1 MDDSEEESSRFPTG
15 NVLKYISEREV
26 PQSHSNMDQHRKSDG
41 SAPSLHFSGMALPPL
56 TWVVLEGLGL
66 PIFGRCDQFPN
77 ETLDLLV
84 PLVMLDTVYQ
94 KGTANHLHV
103 LFIQMPLE
111 SPMSQDVL
119 PPAPAESRNIE
130 GYWGEEGPCMPST
143 PQDKQE
149 PRVFL
154 VLCWVF

>member
-1 MDDSEEESSRFPTG
+1 M
-15 NVLKYISEREV
+15 
-26 PQSHSNMDQHRKSDG
+26 
-41 SAPSLHFSGMALPPL
+41 
-56 TWVVLEGLGL
+56 VLEGLGL

-119 PPAPAESRNIE
+119 PPAPAESGNIKR
-130 GYWGEEGPCMPST
+130 YWGEEGPCMPST
-143 PQDKQE
+143 PQTGAKSVSCPLLGLLIAQ
-149 PRVFL
+149 RAL
-154 VLCWVF
+154 S